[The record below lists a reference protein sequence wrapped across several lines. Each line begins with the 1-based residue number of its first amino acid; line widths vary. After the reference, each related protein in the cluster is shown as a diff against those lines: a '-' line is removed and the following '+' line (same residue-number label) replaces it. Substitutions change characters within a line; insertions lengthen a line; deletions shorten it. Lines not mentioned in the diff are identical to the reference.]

1 MLKENFHNA
10 VRMLETQLN
19 EEKEN
24 YKKAMNK
31 NRSVDL
37 EQIKQRIICL
47 KDLLTSLEH
56 GPKIFVNKPKDLSPQ
71 LF

>member
-10 VRMLETQLN
+10 VRMLEMQLN

-24 YKKAMNK
+24 YKKAMN
-31 NRSVDL
+31 RDRFADL
-37 EQIKQRIICL
+37 EQIEQRMICL
-47 KDLLTSLEH
+47 EDLLTSLEH

>member
-10 VRMLETQLN
+10 VRMLEMQLN

-31 NRSVDL
+31 DRSADL
-37 EQIKQRIICL
+37 EQIEQRMICL

-56 GPKIFVNKPKDLSPQ
+56 GPRIFVNKPKDLSPQ

>member
-1 MLKENFHNA
+1 MLKENFLNA
-10 VRMLETQLN
+10 VRMLEMQLN

-24 YKKAMNK
+24 YTKAMN
-31 NRSVDL
+31 RDRFADM
-37 EQIKQRIICL
+37 EQIEQRMICL

-56 GPKIFVNKPKDLSPQ
+56 GPKVFMNKPKDFSPQ

>member
-1 MLKENFHNA
+1 MLKENFLNA

-24 YKKAMNK
+24 YKKAMSRD
-31 NRSVDL
+31 RSTDM
-37 EQIKQRIICL
+37 EQIEQRMICL

-56 GPKIFVNKPKDLSPQ
+56 GPKIFINKPKDFSPQ

>member
-10 VRMLETQLN
+10 VRMLEMQLK

-31 NRSVDL
+31 DRSVDL
-37 EQIKQRIICL
+37 EQIEQRMICL

-56 GPKIFVNKPKDLSPQ
+56 GPRIFVNKPKDLSPQ